1 MRNAIVYIS
10 ILLLQLLNVMPLWSA
25 ILTFQFVC
33 ILQLLFW
40 SKNEITYLTLI
51 SNLAIFQWLIGPLVY
66 YSDYNPGM
74 VLEIT
79 QMQVGFHEYFTY
91 AWPATSL
98 LVIGLQL
105 SKPNLTVDLS
115 LLKNA
120 DSKRFKFLIVF
131 GLFFNIISIFSPLSL
146 RFILKILTYLIYVGL
161 LGLLIKEKKTK
172 NDISWICIVSIFVVF
187 SALKSA
193 MFGELVFLIL
203 LFLLI
208 FFYIY
213 KTSTKRKLI
222 LGVSV
227 ILLGTS
233 IQLVKMPL
241 RKLNRDGATS
251 TLQNLFTLY
260 NSNLLTKQNLFSES
274 FRAYSI
280 ARFNNGAVI
289 SYVINRVPNIIPYA
303 NGNTIGSAIVGS
315 FIPRLIWPSKET
327 SGTAM
332 YLKYTGL
339 RFEGA
344 SYGISIL
351 GEGYAN
357 FGKRGGILYMFLLG
371 LTISILLRRIIKYIN
386 KNPYYFYFLPIIF
399 LHGVKVETELNRS
412 LGFMLR
418 VIVVLYLLNFILKKI
433 SNNRYYLY

>member
-1 MRNAIVYIS
+1 MSGLINIGSAVLLIQFYFLWLLIFDSSRSIAI
-10 ILLLQLLNVMPLWSA
+10 
-25 ILTFQFVC
+25 FH
-33 ILQLLFW
+33 
-40 SKNEITYLTLI
+40 LI

-66 YSDYNPGM
+66 YSDFNPGQ
-74 VLEIT
+74 VLSIT
-79 QMQVGFHEYFTY
+79 QMQVSFEEYFAY
-91 AWPATSL
+91 AWPATAL

-115 LLKNA
+115 IFKNA
-120 DSKRFKFLIVF
+120 DPKRFKFLIAV
-131 GLFFNIISIFSPLSL
+131 GLFFNIILIFLPLSL
-146 RFILKILTYLIYVGL
+146 RFVVKTLTYLIYVGL
-161 LGLLIKEKKTK
+161 LGLLLKEKKTK
-172 NDISWICIVSIFVVF
+172 NDFLWVCGVSMFVVY
-187 SALKSA
+187 SALRSA

-203 LFLLI
+203 LFVLTL
-208 FFYIY
+208 FYVN

-222 LGVSV
+222 IGISV

-241 RKLNRDGATS
+241 RELNRKGSTS
-251 TLQNLFTLY
+251 TLQNLTTLY
-260 NSNLLTKQNLFSES
+260 NSDLLMKENLFSDA
-274 FRAYSI
+274 FRAYTV

-303 NGNTIGSAIVGS
+303 NGNTINSAIIGS
-315 FIPRLIWPSKET
+315 FIPRLIWPTKET

-344 SYGISIL
+344 SYGISQL

-371 LTISILLRRIIKYIN
+371 LTMSVLLRRIVKYIN
-386 KNPYYFYFLPIIF
+386 KNPNYFYFLPIIF

-418 VIVVLYLLNFILKKI
+418 VIIVLYILNFILKKI
-433 SNNRYYLY
+433 SGNRYYLY

>member
-1 MRNAIVYIS
+1 MSGLINIGSAVLLIQFYFLWLLIFDSSKSIAI
-10 ILLLQLLNVMPLWSA
+10 
-25 ILTFQFVC
+25 FH
-33 ILQLLFW
+33 
-40 SKNEITYLTLI
+40 LI

-66 YSDYNPGM
+66 YSDFNPGQ
-74 VLEIT
+74 VLSIT
-79 QMQVGFHEYFTY
+79 QMQVSFEEYFAY
-91 AWPATSL
+91 AWPATAL

-105 SKPNLTVDLS
+105 SKPNLNVDLS
-115 LLKNA
+115 IFKNA
-120 DSKRFKFLIVF
+120 DSKRFKYLIAV
-131 GLFFNIISIFSPLSL
+131 GLLFNIISIFLPLSL
-146 RFILKILTYLIYVGL
+146 RFVVKTLTYLIYVGL
-161 LGLLIKEKKTK
+161 LGLLLKEKKTK
-172 NDISWICIVSIFVVF
+172 NDFLWVCGVSMFVVY
-187 SALKSA
+187 SALRSA

-203 LFLLI
+203 LFVLTL
-208 FFYIY
+208 FYVN

-222 LGVSV
+222 IGVSV

-241 RKLNRDGATS
+241 RELNRKGSTS
-251 TLQNLFTLY
+251 TLQNLTTLY
-260 NSNLLTKQNLFSES
+260 NSDLLTKENLFSDA
-274 FRAYSI
+274 FRAYTV

-303 NGNTIGSAIVGS
+303 NGNTIYSAIIGS
-315 FIPRLIWPSKET
+315 FIPRLIWPTKET

-344 SYGISIL
+344 SYGISQL

-371 LTISILLRRIIKYIN
+371 LTMSVLLRRIVKYIN
-386 KNPYYFYFLPIIF
+386 KNPNYFYFLPIIF

-418 VIVVLYLLNFILKKI
+418 VIIVLYILNFILKKI
-433 SNNRYYLY
+433 SGNRYYLY

>member
-1 MRNAIVYIS
+1 MRRILVYIL
-10 ILLLQLLNVMPLWSA
+10 IFLLQIFNIIPLWSA
-25 ILTFQFVC
+25 ILFLQFVC
-33 ILQLLFW
+33 IVQLLFW
-40 SKNEITYLTLI
+40 SKNEISFLLLI

-66 YSDYNPGM
+66 YSNFNPGQ

-79 QMQVGFHEYFTY
+79 QMQVGFDEYFAY
-91 AWPATSL
+91 AWPATAL
-98 LVIGLQL
+98 LIIGLQL
-105 SKPNLTVDLS
+105 FKPNLSVDLS
-115 LLKNA
+115 IFKIT
-120 DSKRFKFLIVF
+120 DSKRFKFFIIV

-146 RFILKILTYLIYVGL
+146 RFVSKILTYLVYVGL
-161 LGLLIKEKKTK
+161 LGLLLKEKKTK
-172 NDISWICIVSIFVVF
+172 NDFLWVCGVSMFVVY
-187 SALKSA
+187 SAFRSA
-193 MFGELVFLIL
+193 MFGELIFLIL
-203 LFLLI
+203 LFVLTL
-208 FFYIY
+208 FYVN

-222 LGVSV
+222 LGISV

-241 RKLNRDGATS
+241 RELNRKGSTS
-251 TLQNLFTLY
+251 TLQNLTTLY
-260 NSNLLTKQNLFSES
+260 NSDLLTKENLFSDA
-274 FRAYSI
+274 FRAYTV

-303 NGNTIGSAIVGS
+303 NGNTISSAIIGS

-339 RFEGA
+339 PSEGA
-344 SYGISIL
+344 SYGISQL

-371 LTISILLRRIIKYIN
+371 LTMSVLLRRIVKYIN
-386 KNPYYFYFLPIIF
+386 KNPNYFYFLPIIF

-418 VIVVLYLLNFILKKI
+418 FIIVLYILNFILKKI
-433 SNNRYYLY
+433 SGNRYYLY

>member
-208 FFYIY
+208 FFY
-213 KTSTKRKLI
+213 KT
-222 LGVSV
+222 
-227 ILLGTS
+227 
-233 IQLVKMPL
+233 
-241 RKLNRDGATS
+241 
-251 TLQNLFTLY
+251 
-260 NSNLLTKQNLFSES
+260 
-274 FRAYSI
+274 
-280 ARFNNGAVI
+280 
-289 SYVINRVPNIIPYA
+289 
-303 NGNTIGSAIVGS
+303 
-315 FIPRLIWPSKET
+315 
-327 SGTAM
+327 
-332 YLKYTGL
+332 
-339 RFEGA
+339 
-344 SYGISIL
+344 
-351 GEGYAN
+351 
-357 FGKRGGILYMFLLG
+357 
-371 LTISILLRRIIKYIN
+371 
-386 KNPYYFYFLPIIF
+386 
-399 LHGVKVETELNRS
+399 
-412 LGFMLR
+412 
-418 VIVVLYLLNFILKKI
+418 
-433 SNNRYYLY
+433 

>member
-1 MRNAIVYIS
+1 MRAIIPVI
-10 ILLLQLLNVMPLWSA
+10 IIFLLQISDFINVDFAVVLTQFYFLWLLIFDSSRSIA
-25 ILTFQFVC
+25 IFH
-33 ILQLLFW
+33 
-40 SKNEITYLTLI
+40 LI

-66 YSDYNPGM
+66 YSNFNPGQ

-79 QMQVGFHEYFTY
+79 QMQVGFDEYFAY
-91 AWPATSL
+91 AWPATAL
-98 LVIGLQL
+98 LIIGLQL
-105 SKPNLTVDLS
+105 FKPNLSVDLS
-115 LLKNA
+115 IFKIA
-120 DSKRFKFLIVF
+120 DSKRFKFLIIV
-131 GLFFNIISIFSPLSL
+131 GLFFNIISVFLPLSL
-146 RFILKILTYLIYVGL
+146 RFVSKILTYLIYVGL
-161 LGLLIKEKKTK
+161 LGLLLKEKKTK
-172 NDISWICIVSIFVVF
+172 NDFLWVCGVLMFEVY
-187 SALKSA
+187 SAFRSA

-203 LFLLI
+203 LFVLTL
-208 FFYIY
+208 FYVN

-222 LGVSV
+222 LGISV

-241 RKLNRDGATS
+241 RELNRKGSTS
-251 TLQNLFTLY
+251 TLQNLTTLY
-260 NSNLLTKQNLFSES
+260 NSDLLTKENLFSDA
-274 FRAYSI
+274 FRAYTV

-303 NGNTIGSAIVGS
+303 NGNTISSAIIGS
-315 FIPRLIWPSKET
+315 IIPRLIWPSKEI
-327 SGTAM
+327 SGRAM

-339 RFEGA
+339 SIGGA
-344 SYGISIL
+344 SYGISQL

-371 LTISILLRRIIKYIN
+371 LTMSFLLIRIIKYIN
-386 KNPYYFYFLPIIF
+386 RNPNYFYYLPIIF

-418 VIVVLYLLNFILKKI
+418 VIVVLYLLNLILRKI

>member
-1 MRNAIVYIS
+1 MREIVVYIF
-10 ILLLQLLNVMPLWSA
+10 IFLLQLFNILPLWTA
-25 ILTFQFVC
+25 ILFLQFAC

-40 SKNEITYLTLI
+40 SKNELTYLLLI

-66 YSDYNPGM
+66 YSDFNPGQ

-79 QMQVGFHEYFTY
+79 QMQVGFDEYFAY
-91 AWPATSL
+91 AWPATAL
-98 LVIGLQL
+98 LVISMQL
-105 SKPNLTVDLS
+105 VKPKLMIDLTRF
-115 LLKNA
+115 KNA
-120 DSKRFKFLIVF
+120 DSKRFKCLIAV
-131 GLFFNIISIFSPLSL
+131 GLLFNIISIFSPLSL
-146 RFILKILTYLIYVGL
+146 RFVVKILTYLIYVGL

-172 NDISWICIVSIFVVF
+172 NDLLWICGVSMFVVF

-203 LFLLI
+203 LIVLTL
-208 FFYIY
+208 FYVN
-213 KTSTKRKLI
+213 KTSTIRKLI
-222 LGVSV
+222 LGISV
-227 ILLGTS
+227 ILLGLS

-241 RKLNRDGATS
+241 RKLYREGSTS
-251 TLQNLFTLY
+251 TLQNLTTLY
-260 NSNLLTKQNLFSES
+260 NNNLLTKENLFSEA
-274 FRAYSI
+274 FRAYTI

-327 SGTAM
+327 SGRVM

-339 RFEGA
+339 RYEGA
-344 SYGISIL
+344 SYGISQL

-371 LTISILLRRIIKYIN
+371 LTMSFLFRKIIRYIN
-386 KNPYYFYFLPIIF
+386 RNPNYFYFLPIIF
-399 LHGVKVETELNRS
+399 LHAVKVETELNRS

-418 VIVVLYLLNFILKKI
+418 VIVLLFLINYILKKL
-433 SNNRYYLY
+433 SRNKLYLY